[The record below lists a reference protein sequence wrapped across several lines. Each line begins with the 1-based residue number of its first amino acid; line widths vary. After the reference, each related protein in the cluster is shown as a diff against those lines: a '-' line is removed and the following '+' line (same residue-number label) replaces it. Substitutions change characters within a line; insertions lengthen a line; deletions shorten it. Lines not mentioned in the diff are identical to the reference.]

1 MKSINKSGFSFLSY
15 YFGAAGKSFFVRITL
30 KIFLWVL
37 FGTFILFLHSCKKS
51 VTVPPPESS
60 ITTMQSF
67 SSNALATAAMTGV
80 YYNMI
85 NANGDNFFNGAI
97 TIYTG
102 TSSDELSFF
111 LRTVQD
117 NIQFNDNNLTPVNR
131 RILNSFWNNAYSI
144 IYSANAVIDGL
155 NSSVNISD
163 TVKNELTGEA
173 KFVRAL
179 CYFYLT
185 NLFGDIPL
193 VNDINWRSSRLL
205 SRTPMQDVYQQI
217 VSDLLEAQHKL
228 SADFSAAKGQ
238 RIIPTKWAASAL
250 LARVYMYLQR
260 WADAEELSD
269 AVISNTSLFSLAPGL
284 KTVFKPNS
292 SEAVWQLQQS
302 NTTATYNATNE
313 GYRII
318 PYDAASRP
326 FVYLTDSLLKSFEP
340 NDKRQDNWID
350 STVYNSI
357 TYYYPRKYTTG
368 PSQSMPGGAYDEY
381 YMVLRLAEQYL
392 IRAEAR
398 AQQNKLPEAV
408 SDLNEIRFRAGLQA
422 YSGPLDDKD
431 AIMKAIMH
439 ERQVEFFAEWAHRW
453 FDLKRWNTL
462 DTILKP
468 NKGENWQTTDQLYPI
483 PSREL
488 QSDPNLTQNSGY

>member
-1 MKSINKSGFSFLSY
+1 MESINKSGFSFLSFY
-15 YFGAAGKSFFVRITL
+15 ADVVKKPFLVLIAL
-30 KIFLWVL
+30 KIFLLLL
-37 FGTFILFLHSCKKS
+37 FGILLLFLHSCKKL

-60 ITTMQSF
+60 ITTVQSF
-67 SSNALATAAMTGV
+67 SSDALAAAAMTGI

-102 TSSDELSFF
+102 TSSDELNFF

-117 NIQFNDNNLTPVNR
+117 NIQFNDNNLTPVNGR
-131 RILNSFWNNAYSI
+131 VLNSFWNSAYSI

-155 NSSVNISD
+155 NSSVNVSD
-163 TVKNELTGEA
+163 SVKNELTGEA

-179 CYFYLT
+179 CNFYLT

-193 VNDINWRSSRLL
+193 VNDINWRNSRLL

-217 VSDLLEAQHKL
+217 VSDLLDAQHKL
-228 SADFSAAKGQ
+228 AVGFSTSKGQ

-250 LARVYMYLQR
+250 LARVYLYLQH
-260 WADAEELSD
+260 WADAEEQSN
-269 AVISNTSLFSLAPGL
+269 AVISNTALFSLAPAL
-284 KTVFKPNS
+284 KNVFKPNS
-292 SEAVWQLQQS
+292 SEAIWQLQQS

-318 PYDAASRP
+318 PYDATSRP
-326 FVYLTDSLLKSFEP
+326 FIYLTDTLVKSFEL
-340 NDKRQDNWID
+340 NDKRRSDWID
-350 STVYNSI
+350 STIYNSI
-357 TYYYPRKYTTG
+357 TYYYPKKYITG
-368 PSQSMPGGAYDEY
+368 SSQSMPGGAYDEY

-392 IRAEAR
+392 IRSEAR

-408 SDLNEIRFRAGLQA
+408 SDLNEIRFRAGLQS
-422 YSGPLDDKD
+422 YSGPANDRDS
-431 AIMKAIMH
+431 IIKAIMI

-453 FDLKRWNTL
+453 FDLKRWNAA
-462 DTILKP
+462 DEILKL
-468 NKGENWQTTDQLYPI
+468 NKGANWQTTDQLYPI